1 MSNKRALISQHDNDH
16 GNLRL
21 YVTGFVL
28 SISLTLAAYLMVVN
42 QTLSKW
48 QLVFAI
54 ATLAFIQFL
63 VQLVFFLHLGREL
76 KPRWKLGVF
85 LFMVLIVLI
94 VVIGS
99 LWIMDNLN
107 YRMMSPEMINEYM
120 TKQDG
125 GI

>member
-1 MSNKRALISQHDNDH
+1 MNRRPVISQHNADG
-16 GNLRL
+16 GNLQL

-28 SISLTLAAYLMVVN
+28 SISLTIAAYLMVVN
-42 QTLSKW
+42 HTLSKW
-48 QLVFAI
+48 QLVYAI
-54 ATLAFIQFL
+54 AVLAFIQFL
-63 VQLVFFLHLGREL
+63 VQLIFFLHLGREM

-85 LFMVLIVLI
+85 LSMVLIVLI

-99 LWIMDNLN
+99 LWIMDSLN
-107 YRMMSPEMINEYM
+107 YRMMSPDMINDYL